1 MQSSRFKEPK
11 EVGDRSP
18 QQYKALLQFI
28 IQIFATIFFSD
39 FVHLI
44 SLDVSGIMIV
54 VRKL

>member
-1 MQSSRFKEPK
+1 LQSSRFKEPK